1 MALLAGVLVG
11 AWQVRRLW
19 AEGRRR
25 DAALAVAAGA
35 LSKVAALKFREWR
48 LTPAEADVAIFAL
61 KGVDVAQIAR
71 LRGSA
76 ASTVRAQLA
85 RIYEKSGVNSR
96 AGLACLFLEDLMID
110 PVIAPSDQSDSAG

>member
-1 MALLAGVLVG
+1 MAKSA
-11 AWQVRRLW
+11 
-19 AEGRRR
+19 
-25 DAALAVAAGA
+25 
-35 LSKVAALKFREWR
+35 FRSGDR

-61 KGVDVAQIAR
+61 KGIEVAQIAR

-85 RIYEKSGVNSR
+85 RVYEKSGVNSR

-110 PVIAPSDQSDSAG
+110 PVVAPATEQEVDQEARDEARRRTGRWRDVREPMR